1 MPFSLVGT
9 LGLDTSPYES
19 ALNKMERASLESANR
34 LQQGLKQDSM
44 NPFLAHNKRAAD
56 AGKQAGT
63 SFGQTFAD
71 AVKGFIEGGPGG
83 LLNAIK
89 GSGLSSLL
97 GGAARASLIA
107 APFVV
112 GNKLANDAVSERT
125 DITTHAARLN
135 VSREDAQR
143 VEKVFGD
150 KAEHAFDHL
159 AKSQVEM
166 REGGPESEKLL
177 NAFAQLGVG
186 ASAAQG
192 SSPMAIMQMLSDNLR
207 GDVSQEQIAALKDI
221 FGKGGVDLL
230 PGLKKGMDT
239 DKAAAGNYSEE
250 DLKVLDDLKKHEE
263 RTGNFFSEYFTAA
276 KMASARVKR
285 FLTVSKSEL
294 DVNRLKKH
302 EDDEDAKARRELAI
316 EQAKAEM
323 EKRTEA
329 KKAAVE
335 KERAD
340 KATLKNSTAAA
351 ALGTRNAATQ
361 EDLDLADMTPAQR
374 KAHLEAEKKK
384 LEAERDALNAEQFNI
399 PLGDR
404 EKSSDFDLRSEQNRA
419 ALLQNRRA
427 MGSVKD
433 LGVGFESRMDS
444 LNKIG
449 GGTGAADMGLR
460 QDFAK
465 AIGILDAIKGNT
477 GRQFNDGL

>member
-19 ALNKMERASLESANR
+19 ALNKMERASLESATR

-44 NPFLAHNKRAAD
+44 NPFLAYNKRATD

-63 SFGQTFAD
+63 NFGHSFTE
-71 AVKGFIEGGPGG
+71 AVKGFLEGGPTG

-112 GNKLANDAVSERT
+112 GNKLANDAVGERT
-125 DITTHAARLN
+125 DITQNAARLN

-143 VEKVFGD
+143 IEKVFGES
-150 KAEHAFDHL
+150 AAHAFDHL
-159 AKSQVEM
+159 AKSQVEL
-166 REGGPESEKLL
+166 REGGPESDKLL
-177 NAFAQLGVG
+177 NAFAKLGVG

-192 SSPMAIMQMLSDNLR
+192 SSPMAIMQMLSDNLK

-221 FGKGGVDLL
+221 FGKGGVELL

-239 DKAAAGNYSEE
+239 DKAAAGNYSED

-285 FLTVSKSEL
+285 FLTVSQSEL
-294 DVNRLKKH
+294 DVNRLRKH
-302 EDDEDAKARRELAI
+302 DADEESQARRELAL

-323 EKRTEA
+323 EKRAED

-335 KERAD
+335 KERSEKVIA
-340 KATLKNSTAAA
+340 KNGAAAA
-351 ALGTRNAATQ
+351 ALDQRNSAMK

-374 KAHLEAEKKK
+374 KAHLEAEKKR
-384 LEAERDALNAEQFNI
+384 LEGERDALSAEQFTI

-404 EKSSDFDLRSEQNRA
+404 EKASDFDLRSEQNRA
-419 ALLQNRRA
+419 ALLQNRKA
-427 MGSVKD
+427 LGSVKD

-449 GGTGAADMGLR
+449 GGTGAADMGFR

-465 AIGILDAIKGNT
+465 ALGILEAIKGNT
-477 GRQFNDGL
+477 GRQFGDGL